1 MVDSNEMTQTRLDTN
16 NKTNVPQE
24 VRLIIRFSKHLFHN
38 EAVQLTRNYLQSNHN
53 LNQPQKQ
60 FLLNALQNHV
70 IQWYVICSIFF
81 YCFAC
86 FSNSNITLT
95 LIIAAGSQQHT

>member
-1 MVDSNEMTQTRLDTN
+1 MIDSNEMTLTQPNTN

-24 VRLIIRFSKHLFHN
+24 VRIIIVFSNLCYCN
-38 EAVQLTRNYLQSNHN
+38 DAIQLTPYFLQSNHN

-70 IQWYVICSIFF
+70 IQW
-81 YCFAC
+81 
-86 FSNSNITLT
+86 
-95 LIIAAGSQQHT
+95 